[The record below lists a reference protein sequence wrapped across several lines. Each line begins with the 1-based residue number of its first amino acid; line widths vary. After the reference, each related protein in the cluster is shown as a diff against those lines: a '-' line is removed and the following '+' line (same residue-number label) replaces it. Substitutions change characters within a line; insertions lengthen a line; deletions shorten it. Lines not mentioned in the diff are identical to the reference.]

1 MAEQKVEFKAGDCVV
16 LKSGGPSMT
25 IKDIGEY
32 SFEKDVALCEWFDGT
47 KIKSH
52 VFKPESLKKHE
63 YCGL

>member
-1 MAEQKVEFKAGDCVV
+1 